1 MNIVFAGPIRNCE
14 KNLEKNLDFLIS
26 LKKNSIINEVSI
38 FILESDSYDKTREKL
53 KKYVNDSNFFIYF
66 KDNLEESIPNRVER
80 IAYCRNYLLK
90 KINEEKISFDFY
102 IPVDLDLDLFSST
115 SISKFIS
122 VIEELS
128 NDSNNQAYFPY
139 STPFYYDVAA
149 LRSNNWVE
157 NDIWIKYYR
166 MTKYIPIGK
175 VFFRIFILYRKQ
187 KSMPKNLRPINVKSA
202 FGGMGIYKLNNQ
214 NLNNL
219 KYGILDE
226 AQTADHIM
234 FNNKIKNMAVLPNWN
249 FNAPAEHIEYKLL
262 SPLNKLK
269 YIIKEIFLD
278 FKILVFKQ

>member
-115 SISKFIS
+115 SKSKFIS
-122 VIEELS
+122 LIEELS

-214 NLNNL
+214 KLNNL

-234 FNNKIKNMAVLPNWN
+234 FNNKIKNMAVLPTWN

-269 YIIKEIFLD
+269 YIIKELIFD
-278 FKILVFKQ
+278 FKILVFKK